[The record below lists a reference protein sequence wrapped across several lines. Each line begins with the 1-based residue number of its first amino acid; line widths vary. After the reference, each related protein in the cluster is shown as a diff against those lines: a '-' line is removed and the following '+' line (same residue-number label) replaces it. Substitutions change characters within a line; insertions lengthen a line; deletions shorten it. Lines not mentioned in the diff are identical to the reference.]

1 MSCLNEQ
8 TSRQTVLGVRHKHTT
23 AVFDE
28 DQHHTQN
35 STKKIS
41 TWMKYFTIYWL
52 VLQYFTCLWW
62 TYLNGVVW
70 AISIL
75 QTSHT
80 LYGPNKK
87 KIKQLSV
94 KNIFQM
100 MLIWQCL
107 FTQVCV
113 CVCYLHFVLSE
124 NGCQSPVMTAMSQHI
139 TRPDITHVSCV
150 RQEKKTSKLDR

>member
-1 MSCLNEQ
+1 MSKQADRLCWASVTNTQQLCLMRISTTHRIQ
-8 TSRQTVLGVRHKHTT
+8 PRRLVLGWSTSPSIDLYCSILL
-23 AVFDE
+23 VFDGP
-28 DQHHTQN
+28 
-35 STKKIS
+35 I
-41 TWMKYFTIYWL
+41 WM
-52 VLQYFTCLWW
+52 VLFEQFLFSKQVTPFMDP
-62 TYLNGVVW
+62 T
-70 AISIL
+70 
-75 QTSHT
+75 
-80 LYGPNKK
+80 K

>member
-113 CVCYLHFVLSE
+113 CVLFTLCVEWKWVS
-124 NGCQSPVMTAMSQHI
+124 
-139 TRPDITHVSCV
+139 VSCDDSNV
-150 RQEKKTSKLDR
+150 TTHHTSWHNTCVLCPAGEKNIQTG